1 MLCMVDVWC
10 ILNTYSIDVCCICFI
25 CLVYIKHFI
34 SFCLKAPQFVDI
46 HLAEEDSSDEE
57 YHPEDDEEDETAEDV
72 RPDHKHVI
80 HVQCYIL

>member
-1 MLCMVDVWC
+1 MQVSGALH
-10 ILNTYSIDVCCICFI
+10 SIEKSRVMNIYV
-25 CLVYIKHFI
+25 LLMY
-34 SFCLKAPQFVDI
+34 FCLKAPQFVDI

-80 HVQCYIL
+80 HV